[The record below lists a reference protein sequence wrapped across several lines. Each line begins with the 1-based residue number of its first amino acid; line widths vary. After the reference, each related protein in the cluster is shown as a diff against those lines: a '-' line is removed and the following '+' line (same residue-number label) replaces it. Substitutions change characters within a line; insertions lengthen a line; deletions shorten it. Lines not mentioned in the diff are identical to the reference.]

1 MRGKPL
7 RNGNDASQSCPNEED
22 DRNQEI
28 LPCLIQGAPL
38 PCPEIDAECFH
49 PAADVPDTHRTRVCI
64 TVNISKCLN
73 LHCARERG
81 QNIGDWVKK
90 IADRKEPDDRQQ
102 TDFGCENDMAPV
114 EGSVGT
120 AMGVDLV
127 RDDNAESER
136 NNRKKVAD
144 RAAEIPC
151 EKMVPH
157 ENEIPGQR
165 VRENFSSH
173 EI

>member
-1 MRGKPL
+1 
-7 RNGNDASQSCPNEED
+7 
-22 DRNQEI
+22 
-28 LPCLIQGAPL
+28 
-38 PCPEIDAECFH
+38 
-49 PAADVPDTHRTRVCI
+49 
-64 TVNISKCLN
+64 
-73 LHCARERG
+73 
-81 QNIGDWVKK
+81 
-90 IADRKEPDDRQQ
+90 
-102 TDFGCENDMAPV
+102 MAPV

-136 NNRKKVAD
+136 NNRKKVTD